1 MTDISRPVKEFIVG
15 NFLFGADDGSL
26 GEEDS
31 FLESGI
37 IDSTGILEVV
47 AWVEETF
54 GFKVKDEDL
63 LPENFDSVKR
73 LVAIYRQRTLRN
85 DGEGR
90 LLD

>member
-1 MTDISRPVKEFIVG
+1 MMSNYAAAVKEFIVS

-37 IDSTGILEVV
+37 IDSTGIMEVV

-54 GFKVKDEDL
+54 DFKVKDVDL
-63 LPENFDSVKR
+63 LPENFDTVKR
-73 LVAIYRQRTLRN
+73 LAMYISNNVGNEPIN
-85 DGEGR
+85 GI
-90 LLD
+90 